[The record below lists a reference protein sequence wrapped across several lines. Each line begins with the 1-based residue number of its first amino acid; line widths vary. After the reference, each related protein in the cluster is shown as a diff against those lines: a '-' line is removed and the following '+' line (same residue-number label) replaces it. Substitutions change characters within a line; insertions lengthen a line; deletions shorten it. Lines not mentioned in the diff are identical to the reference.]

1 VERLIGDDVLERSS
15 VVANRAMNRE
25 RRLSGRDGYSRV
37 LGVDVPGLL
46 SGSARWLDLC
56 CGSGKALFE
65 AAELVPSAEITGVDL
80 VDYFAGPVP
89 ESVTLEVGAVTSW
102 EPTGKFDL
110 ITCVHGLHY
119 VGDKLAVL
127 GRVASWLRDDGLF
140 VANFDAASVFASG
153 VPAGRRLTAAL
164 RQAGFAYD
172 GRNRRIQRRGHGV
185 VELPFRYLGADE
197 QAGPNYTGQPA
208 VHSHYAPVEVK
219 GASLTNL
226 PYRDEKM

>member
-1 VERLIGDDVLERSS
+1 VERLIGDDVLEQSS

-25 RRLSGRDGYSRV
+25 RGLSGRDGYSRV

-65 AAELVPSAEITGVDL
+65 AAAMLPSVEITGVDL
-80 VDYFAGPVP
+80 VDFFAGPAP
-89 ESVTLEVGAVTSW
+89 ASVSLHVGSIATWEPVGA
-102 EPTGKFDL
+102 FDL

-127 GRVASWLRDDGLF
+127 SRVASWLRDDGLF

-153 VPAGRRLTAAL
+153 VPAGRRLTGAL
-164 RQAGFAYD
+164 RQAGFVYD
-172 GRNRRIQRRGHGV
+172 SRNRRIQRRGHGA
-185 VELPFRYLGADE
+185 VELPFQYLGADDH
-197 QAGPNYTGQPA
+197 AGPNYTGQPA
-208 VHSHYAPVEVK
+208 VHSHYATVGGN
-219 GASLTNL
+219 GA
-226 PYRDEKM
+226 DF